1 VTDADG
7 ILDDLIDEAKRRYS
21 SGDLAA
27 FEVLEAQ
34 LEDQGVSDEERSNLS
49 VAHHQVRLEYAE
61 QRRDAEPTNASA
73 WRAWAEALRCAHR
86 LPESTVALHNAIDR
100 CPSDLILKKQI
111 SERYLGAR
119 CYSEALTHV
128 VEALHLVPSDPEFL
142 RLHAELLSRLHAPE
156 SADAAAAAWN
166 AQPEL
171 WPRCMD
177 IMLRAGAIERVRERL
192 EPMRTTPEY
201 AHRASGAL
209 ARLDLWRGDPEPAI
223 LAGQALI
230 DSDPSEPEGLFLR
243 GAARAYSGI
252 PGAREDLESCLAS
265 DRLRRSWVERSAVHG
280 WLCELALG
288 EGDFD
293 RALRHADMSM
303 STAEHYSANALLNRH
318 RVVERQYLKKRAERL
333 KNRPPPKRSWFQRL
347 FGLKT
352 SSSSSSGSSSSG
364 PVVDPRWRPVV
375 QNYGTHVTHGPTGWD
390 VDFSV
395 FGEMLSFIHGHIG
408 GNRSSI
414 STWCSEDGALHHIPA
429 VNYSHIGTRSIQQ
442 QLRCRPHLDI
452 VNAFADLCE
461 QYPTNP
467 GVHTYGG
474 EVLVWIGEHARSEPY
489 FRAALEGD
497 YTTVWA
503 WIGLG
508 AARGLQGHL
517 HEALDIFA
525 EGIEKTQFEG
535 PSVFVYRGEFHRLLG
550 NLDQARRDLDK
561 AVQHKPQRLSAWIN
575 RVLLDADTGDV
586 GPLNTLAS
594 ALKRTNPGLWCDA
607 AEAAVQ
613 DPVDPEAHPAIMN
626 AVLMLMR
633 GNRSS
638 QVITYRLDNGELRFA
653 KWTATDPPELLC
665 RRYGVGLS
673 ESA

>member
-1 VTDADG
+1 MTHADG
-7 ILDDLIDEAKRRYS
+7 TLDALIDDAKQRYL

-27 FEVLEAQ
+27 FEALDDRLET
-34 LEDQGVSDEERSNLS
+34 QGVSDQERSNLS
-49 VAHHQVRLEYAE
+49 VVHHQVRLQYAQE
-61 QRRDAEPTNASA
+61 RRDAEPTNASA
-73 WRAWAEALRCAHR
+73 WRAWAETLRRAHR
-86 LPESTVALHNAIDR
+86 LPESTVALHEAIEC

-111 SERYLGAR
+111 AERYLGAR
-119 CYSEALTHV
+119 CYAEALEHV
-128 VEALHLVPSDPEFL
+128 VEALRLVPNDPEFL
-142 RLHAELLSRLHAPE
+142 RLHAELLSRLHDPG
-156 SADAAAAAWN
+156 SADAAAAAWD
-166 AQPEL
+166 AQPAI

-177 IMLRAGAIERVRERL
+177 FMLRAGAIERVRERL
-192 EPMRTTPEY
+192 ERLRATPEY
-201 AHRASGAL
+201 ARRASGAL
-209 ARLDLWRGDPEPAI
+209 ARMDLWHGDPEPAI
-223 LAGQALI
+223 RTGQALV
-230 DSDPSEPEGLFLR
+230 DSDPAEPEGLFLR
-243 GAARAYSGI
+243 GAARAFVGAT
-252 PGAREDLESCLAS
+252 GARDDLEQCLES
-265 DRLRRSWVERSAVHG
+265 DRLKSSWVERSAVHG

-318 RVVERQYLKKRAERL
+318 RVVERQYLKKRAEQL
-333 KNRPPPKRSWFQRL
+333 KNMPPPKRTWFQRL
-347 FGLKT
+347 FGLKPSSSS
-352 SSSSSSGSSSSG
+352 SSSSSSGPG
-364 PVVDPRWRPVV
+364 VDPRWRPVV
-375 QNYGTHVTHGPTGWD
+375 QNYGEHVTHGPTGWD

-414 STWCSEDGALHHIPA
+414 STWRSEDGALHHIPA

-442 QLRCRPHLDI
+442 QLRCRPSLDI
-452 VNAFADLCE
+452 VNVFVDLCE

-474 EVLVWIGEHARSEPY
+474 EVLVWIGEHARSEQY

-575 RVLLDADTGDV
+575 RVLLDADSGDV
-586 GPLNTLAS
+586 GPLNTLAGS
-594 ALKRTNPGLWCDA
+594 LKRTNPGLWCDA
-607 AEAAVQ
+607 AEAASQ
-613 DPVDPEAHPAIMN
+613 DPLDSGAHAAVMD

-653 KWTATDPPELLC
+653 KWTASDPPELLC
-665 RRYGVGLS
+665 RRYGVGIS
-673 ESA
+673 ESV